1 MNAESLLNVIGNST
15 RRNILF
21 LLAERPRFVSEL
33 SSELKIGRKAII
45 EHLNRLETEG
55 IISSKNKQLM
65 RGRPRKY
72 FEITKELFLTI
83 SIASNFVDFSKIES
97 NEEIPELEDLAL
109 ELDEL
114 ELAPESERRI
124 SVSYILN
131 KLETKLSL
139 LEGEWVEVQ
148 KLLNRARKLLR

>member
-1 MNAESLLNVIGNST
+1 
-15 RRNILF
+15 
-21 LLAERPRFVSEL
+21 
-33 SSELKIGRKAII
+33 
-45 EHLNRLETEG
+45 
-55 IISSKNKQLM
+55 
-65 RGRPRKY
+65 
-72 FEITKELFLTI
+72 
-83 SIASNFVDFSKIES
+83 
-97 NEEIPELEDLAL
+97 LAL